1 VTGDVNGGGFF
12 MESAGKRQSTASHN
26 ACCSSD
32 AERSPV
38 DYALL
43 CAFLLPHFPTI

>member
-1 VTGDVNGGGFF
+1 

-32 AERSPV
+32 AERSAV

-43 CAFLLPHFPTI
+43 CAFRLPHFPTI